1 MPLSTTSHDTT
12 NRNCPLHLCSTIS
25 FGFIP
30 NDVPTHFHA
39 FPPSCGEPAA
49 ELIGF
54 GSGFEE
60 SVLPIDRA
68 LAGTGH
74 RSSPCGASSRAARL
88 ACMDAEVGDHGSR
101 NVVPELQT
109 CLVIEPR
116 VQSREDPAQT
126 GFHHNVVVAG
136 KGPNDAW

>member
-1 MPLSTTSHDTT
+1 MRSCAPIRERWDQPFSMP
-12 NRNCPLHLCSTIS
+12 P
-25 FGFIP
+25 
-30 NDVPTHFHA
+30 HFHDV
-39 FPPSCGEPAA
+39 PPSCGELVA
-49 ELIGF
+49 ELIEF
-54 GSGFEE
+54 GSALEE
-60 SVLPIDRA
+60 SALPIDRA
-68 LAGTGH
+68 LAGAA
-74 RSSPCGASSRAARL
+74 RCSSPCGASSRAARL
-88 ACMDAEVGDHGSR
+88 ACMDAEVGEHELR